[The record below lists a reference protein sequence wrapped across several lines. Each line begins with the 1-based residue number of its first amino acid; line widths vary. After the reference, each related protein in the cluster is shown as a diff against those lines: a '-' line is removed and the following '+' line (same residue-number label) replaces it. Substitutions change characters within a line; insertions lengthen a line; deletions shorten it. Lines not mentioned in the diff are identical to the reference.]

1 MRVQD
6 NPDLANAFQ
15 RLVGMQDHVL
25 GFPLLSDHTVPYKD
39 RSSARYIK
47 RSESAIS
54 TISLP
59 QPF

>member
-25 GFPLLSDHTVPYKD
+25 GFPLLSDHTVPYKG
-39 RSSARYIK
+39 
-47 RSESAIS
+47 
-54 TISLP
+54 L
-59 QPF
+59 